1 MKKLSIVLLSAIFL
15 IINACEGPVG
25 PVGPPG
31 QQGPQGEAGVNIVG
45 SVFEVI
51 TDLTDANNYGILL
64 NFQDEFGLEVLPSD
78 AVLVYV
84 LWETIEDSNGEPL
97 DIWRI
102 LPQTVFLDDGGLFQ
116 YNYEHTDIDVD
127 IFLDGRYD
135 FGTLPDVWRI
145 DQVFRVVV
153 VPADYVNGNAR
164 YDFSDY
170 HATLDLFGIDDSDV
184 KRIEVK

>member
-1 MKKLSIVLLSAIFL
+1 MKKLSVVLFSAIFL
-15 IINACEGPVG
+15 MITACEGPVG
-25 PVGPPG
+25 PEGPIGPR
-31 QQGPQGEAGVNIVG
+31 GPQGEPGVNIVG

-51 TDLTDANNYGILL
+51 TDLTAANNYGLLL
-64 NFQDEFGLEVLPSD
+64 NYQDEFGLEVFPSD

-97 DIWRI
+97 DIWRL
-102 LPQTVFLDDGGLFQ
+102 LPQTIFLDDGLFQ

-127 IFLDGRYD
+127 IFLDGAYD
-135 FGTLPDVWRI
+135 FSTLPNVWTV

-153 VPADYVNGNAR
+153 VPADFVNGNAR